1 MVVTY
6 GLNTRLSRDP
16 VIVGT
21 VFGALATITTGLRFY
36 ALRLRRVKPGAPEY
50 LIVAALAIVY
60 IDIAIQYILSILGGA
75 GRHATDIDPA
85 SVVVTLKTILP
96 LEALYGI
103 VMGLIKSSVMLFF
116 TRIFGSKR
124 SFRIC
129 VFVVMVLVWIWAI
142 SVILETL
149 LLCRPLAYNW
159 DMTISNG
166 VCGNRNATYVV
177 AGTLNLITD
186 LMVMALPLPHIWK
199 LQLSIPKRLA
209 LSFVFCLGLLVS
221 VISIVRLF
229 SLMAISFTDITHS
242 VQMGVMWTVLEPEL
256 AIICANMPLLKVLLS
271 RMFPKVF
278 STAGKKYSVSNPQ
291 AFEQLHE
298 QGAIYPM
305 NRLDHEPVKT
315 KISTGSS
322 SRMALKKRADL
333 VISTTETIEEDQQDL
348 TGHGSPN
355 AISVMHK
362 VDIEYGQAY

>member
-1 MVVTY
+1 MAVTY
-6 GLNTRLSRDP
+6 GLDTPLSRDP

-50 LIVAALAIVY
+50 LILAALVVLREAKRAV
-60 IDIAIQYILSILGGA
+60 SILGGA
-75 GRHATDIDPA
+75 GRHASDIDPA

-103 VMGLIKSSVMLFF
+103 VMGLIKCSVMLFF

-124 SFRIC
+124 PFRMC
-129 VFVVMVLVWIWAI
+129 VCVVMVIVWLWAI
-142 SVILETL
+142 SVILETF

-159 DMTISNG
+159 DITTPNG
-166 VCGNRNATYVV
+166 ICGNRNATYVV
-177 AGTLNLITD
+177 AGTLSLITD

-199 LQLSIPKRLA
+199 LQLSIPKKLA

-221 VISIVRLF
+221 VISIIRLF

-271 RMFPKVF
+271 RMFHKVF
-278 STAGKKYSVSNPQ
+278 STAGKKYSVSSAQ
-291 AFEQLHE
+291 AFEQLQE
-298 QGAIYPM
+298 QEAVYPM
-305 NRLDHEPVKT
+305 NRFDHQPVRT
-315 KISTGSS
+315 KISAGS
-322 SRMALKKRADL
+322 SRMALKKPD
-333 VISTTETIEEDQQDL
+333 VPISITNTIDEEQHEL
-348 TGHGSPN
+348 TSHGSPN
-355 AISVMHK
+355 AISVVHK
-362 VDIEYGQAY
+362 VDIEYGQALSR